1 MLRQSYVFRLIKQ
14 GLGMLCKWN
23 IGGDYILL
31 SEVNLTSLH
40 RIAGPSYVSENNNF
54 NDPIVLQ
61 ENPHRFYPVNAIK
74 KIH

>member
-40 RIAGPSYVSENNNF
+40 RIAGPSYV
-54 NDPIVLQ
+54 
-61 ENPHRFYPVNAIK
+61 
-74 KIH
+74 